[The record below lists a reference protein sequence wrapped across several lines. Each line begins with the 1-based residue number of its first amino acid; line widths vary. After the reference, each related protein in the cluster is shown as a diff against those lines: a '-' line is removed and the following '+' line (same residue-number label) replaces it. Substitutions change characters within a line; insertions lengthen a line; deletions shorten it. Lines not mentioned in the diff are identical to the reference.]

1 MLISSV
7 VVFTIA
13 ALLGL
18 SMAAD
23 VFKGRISSKLSRLA
37 HVGLAL
43 VGSALVIIA
52 AFFGDHRLLI
62 NIALALII
70 IPLGLVLGYKRSK
83 GAQPKGLVIAHGG
96 LAVGCF
102 VILAYFAFSP
112 K

>member
-1 MLISSV
+1 MLVASA
-7 VVFTIA
+7 VVFTIV

-23 VFKGRISSKLSRLA
+23 VFKGRSSSTPSRLA
-37 HVGLAL
+37 HVSLAL
-43 VGSALVIIA
+43 LGSALVIIA
-52 AFFGDHRLLI
+52 TFFGDHRLLI

-70 IPLGLVLGYKRSK
+70 IPLGLVLCYKRSK
-83 GAQPKGLVIAHGG
+83 GVQPKGLVIVHGG

-102 VILAYFAFSP
+102 VILAYFAFGP